1 MFQSIRKLLKNRR
14 TPTLVFFNKK
24 MKNLKYLII
33 LLLIFSCKEK
43 TFANDIVLNFP
54 KNEEMTIQKFNED
67 GNDSGINYIY

>member
-1 MFQSIRKLLKNRR
+1 
-14 TPTLVFFNKK
+14 